1 MRKDEKRFLFI
12 LIAIVAILVTI
23 SMISVFFLFLESIYV
38 MRFLLIVFLFAL
50 SILIITIIWIIF
62 MLYRIS
68 SNKEIS
74 SKKYK
79 FLRRILGVV
88 YPFLILIS
96 KLFKVDIDSIRRV
109 YGKINNILIKTKNI
123 RVSNEE
129 ILVLLPHC
137 LQDSKC
143 EHKITNEI
151 RNCKMCGKCDIKDIV
166 NLSNKYNVDVAVAT
180 GGTLAREWIKKKKP
194 KAIIAVACERD
205 LASGINDVKVIPVI
219 GIFNERPNGPC
230 FNTKVDVKK
239 IEEAIKYLLKEE

>member
-38 MRFLLIVFLFAL
+38 MRFLLIVFLFVL

-74 SKKYK
+74 SNKYK

-143 EHKITNEI
+143 EYKITNEI